1 MTMSLSQTTEY
12 VVHIVLLLKRTI
24 TIHHQLDA
32 FVRTIMSRTQAS
44 LAMLLLH
51 VLLLMRAPQERQ
63 KNQSSLASYT
73 FEILLFLPLIQTR
86 LMNVLVRT
94 QNVLMSTEMVNVNA
108 KQDLLFIKKTQEPVS
123 L

>member
-1 MTMSLSQTTEY
+1 
-12 VVHIVLLLKRTI
+12 
-24 TIHHQLDA
+24 
-32 FVRTIMSRTQAS
+32 MSRTPAS
-44 LAMLLLH
+44 LATLLLH
-51 VLLLMRAPQERQ
+51 VLLSMLVPQERQ
-63 KNQSSLASYT
+63 KKIKNLLLLHETYT
-73 FEILLFLPLIQTR
+73 FETLLFLPLIQTR